1 MHKAMGTALAAVG
14 IALAVLGL
22 AIVAILGPDG
32 RFRTGPHLVDTEGV
46 AVVTAPGVISWKNL
60 DVELLAEVPA
70 HKPVFVGI
78 GNSVD
83 VQAYLKGVDRL
94 QVTDFNTPWKLKTKE
109 IPGRG
114 GLAGAPTA
122 LTWWRAQS
130 AGLGGAAIKLKLPD
144 ETVSAVI
151 LSIGSSN
158 LRGLKVT
165 FAYGLQGGFLKGL
178 GLLFGGLG
186 LAWAGLLVRR
196 GETIWA
202 DEAKLAELPSWAG
215 DESPTEIIPALA
227 RRISSKFARRT
238 HQPGAHEAG
247 AHVAGAHEAEPTVE
261 GAPDEGHEI
270 VYVYVDEDGVEHELT
285 EQEAAEFEV
294 VSEHLE
300 EHDVE
305 LDVEPPEDEPVTY
318 FWVDDDGVEHEVSAD
333 DLHKFEVLD
342 DDTSTGSGEPRGA
355 SS

>member
-1 MHKAMGTALAAVG
+1 MHKAIGTALVAVG
-14 IALAVLGL
+14 IVCAVLGL

-32 RFRTGPHLVDTEGV
+32 RFRTGPHPIDTEGI

-70 HKPVFVGI
+70 RKPVFVGI

-83 VQAYLKGVDRL
+83 VQAYLQGVKRL
-94 QVTDFNTPWKLKTKE
+94 EVTDFKTPWKFKTKQ

-114 GLAGAPTA
+114 VLSGAPTA
-122 LTWWRAQS
+122 LTWWRADS
-130 AGLGGAAIKLKLPD
+130 AGLGGAAMELKLPD
-144 ETVSAVI
+144 ETVSAAI

-186 LAWAGLLVRR
+186 VGWAGLLVRR

-202 DEAKLAELPSWAG
+202 DGGKDSKLVELPDWAG
-215 DESPTEIIPALA
+215 DETPTEIIPALA
-227 RRISSKFARRT
+227 RRFTPKFAHRA
-238 HQPGAHEAG
+238 HKEGAHKEG
-247 AHVAGAHEAEPTVE
+247 AHKEGLAVE
-261 GAPDEGHEI
+261 ESVDDGHEI

-285 EQEAAEFEV
+285 EQEAAAYEV
-294 VSEHLE
+294 VSEHVE
-300 EHDVE
+300 EHEVE
-305 LDVEPPEDEPVTY
+305 SQDDPPPEEQEPVTY

-333 DLHKFEVLD
+333 DLHRFEVLD
-342 DDTSTGSGEPRGA
+342 DESSRGSENSPGEK
-355 SS
+355 S

>member
-14 IALAVLGL
+14 VALAVLGL
-22 AIVAILGPDG
+22 AVVAILGPDG
-32 RFRTGPHLVDTEGV
+32 RFRTGPHLVDTDAV

-83 VQAYLKGVDRL
+83 VQAYLKGVERL
-94 QVTDFNTPWKLKTKE
+94 QVNEFSTPWTLKTKQ

-114 GLAGAPTA
+114 ALGGAPTA
-122 LTWWRAQS
+122 LTWWRAHS

-144 ETVSAVI
+144 ETVSAAI

-186 LAWAGLLVRR
+186 LGWAGLLVRR

-202 DEAKLAELPSWAG
+202 DDAKLAELPDWAG
-215 DESPTEIIPALA
+215 DESPTEIIPAFA
-227 RRISSKFARRT
+227 RRISSKFARRKRE
-238 HQPGAHEAG
+238 HGAHEAG
-247 AHVAGAHEAEPTVE
+247 PDDGGPDDS
-261 GAPDEGHEI
+261 GPDEGQEI
-270 VYVYVDEDGVEHELT
+270 VYVYVDEEGVEHELT
-285 EQEAAEFEV
+285 EQEAAEYEV
-294 VSEHLE
+294 VSEHVE
-300 EHDVE
+300 ERE
-305 LDVEPPEDEPVTY
+305 IERAEDQPVTY

-333 DLHKFEVLD
+333 DLHRFEVLGD
-342 DDTSTGSGEPRGA
+342 DSASGSGESPGGT
-355 SS
+355 S

>member
-22 AIVAILGPDG
+22 AVVAILGPDG
-32 RFRTGPHLVDTEGV
+32 RFRTGPHLIDTEGV

-83 VQAYLKGVDRL
+83 VQAYLKGVERL
-94 QVTDFNTPWKLKTKE
+94 QVTDFKTPWKVKTKQ

-114 GLAGAPTA
+114 ALGGAPTA
-122 LTWWRAQS
+122 LTWWRAHS

-144 ETVSAVI
+144 ETVSAAI

-165 FAYGLQGGFLKGL
+165 FAYGLEGGFLKGL

-202 DEAKLAELPSWAG
+202 DDGQDGKLVELPDWAG
-215 DESPTEIIPALA
+215 DESPTEVIPALV
-227 RRISSKFARRT
+227 RRFTPKFARRT
-238 HQPGAHEAG
+238 HKKGAHKER
-247 AHVAGAHEAEPTVE
+247 PTV
-261 GAPDEGHEI
+261 DEPVDDAHEI

-285 EQEAAEFEV
+285 EQEAAEYEV
-294 VSEHLE
+294 VSEHVE
-300 EHDVE
+300 GHEVE
-305 LDVEPPEDEPVTY
+305 LEVEPGEEPVTY

-333 DLHKFEVLD
+333 DLHRFEVLD
-342 DDTSTGSGEPRGA
+342 EDSSTGSGESPGA
-355 SS
+355 TS

>member
-14 IALAVLGL
+14 IVCAVLGL
-22 AIVAILGPDG
+22 AVVAILGPDG
-32 RFRTGPHLVDTEGV
+32 RFRTGPHPIDTDGV

-83 VQAYLKGVDRL
+83 VQAYLKGVERL
-94 QVTDFNTPWKLKTKE
+94 EVTDFKTPWKPKTKQ
-109 IPGRG
+109 ISGRG
-114 GLAGAPTA
+114 ALGGAPTA
-122 LTWWRAQS
+122 LTWWRAHS

-144 ETVSAVI
+144 ETVSAAI

-186 LAWAGLLVRR
+186 LGWAGLLVRR
-196 GETIWA
+196 GETIWT
-202 DEAKLAELPSWAG
+202 DEGKEGKLAALPDWPG
-215 DESPTEIIPALA
+215 DESPTEIIPA
-227 RRISSKFARRT
+227 FARRFAARFARGAHT
-238 HQPGAHEAG
+238 GGAHEADPAVG
-247 AHVAGAHEAEPTVE
+247 DTVE
-261 GAPDEGHEI
+261 DGHEI

-285 EQEAAEFEV
+285 EHEAAEYEV
-294 VSEHLE
+294 VSEHVE
-300 EHDVE
+300 ERDVE
-305 LDVEPPEDEPVTY
+305 HGEVEPDEDEPVIY
-318 FWVDDDGVEHEVSAD
+318 FWVDDDGIEHEVTAD
-333 DLHKFEVLD
+333 ELHKFDVVD
-342 DDTSTGSGEPRGA
+342 DDPTGAEIPPGEK
-355 SS
+355 S

>member
-1 MHKAMGTALAAVG
+1 MHKAMGTALAAAG
-14 IALAVLGL
+14 IVLAVLGL
-22 AIVAILGPDG
+22 AVVAILGPDG
-32 RFRTGPHLVDTEGV
+32 RFRTGPHPIDTKGV
-46 AVVTAPGVISWKNL
+46 AVVTAPGVISWKYL

-83 VQAYLKGVDRL
+83 VQAYLKNVQRL
-94 QVTDFNTPWKLKTKE
+94 EVTDFKTPWTLRSKQISGQAEL
-109 IPGRG
+109 G
-114 GLAGAPTA
+114 GAPTA
-122 LTWWRAQS
+122 LTWWRAHS

-144 ETVSAVI
+144 ETVSAAI

-202 DEAKLAELPSWAG
+202 DDANVEELPDWAG
-215 DESPTEIIPALA
+215 DDSPTVIISAVKRRLPTFGRKAAKENVPKESA
-227 RRISSKFARRT
+227 R
-238 HQPGAHEAG
+238 
-247 AHVAGAHEAEPTVE
+247 EAEP
-261 GAPDEGHEI
+261 GHEI
-270 VYVYVDEDGVEHELT
+270 VYVYVDDDGVEHELT
-285 EQEAAEFEV
+285 EQEAAEYEV
-294 VSEHLE
+294 VSEHVE
-300 EHDVE
+300 EQPIESSDAAQP
-305 LDVEPPEDEPVTY
+305 DDGPVTY

-333 DLHKFEVLD
+333 ELHKFELLD
-342 DDTSTGSGEPRGA
+342 DEPSSGPGTTPGGA
-355 SS
+355 S